1 MDAKSFI
8 KKEYNNWEEK
18 NYADKCRSVFFY
30 F

>member
-18 NYADKCRSVFFY
+18 NYADKRRSGFFY